1 VSKTFCRNS
10 PLVLMHVPKTGGTA
24 ITEALK
30 ECLKPK
36 RSLSPVYDGV
46 LFGSFTRFQEMR
58 RELRELIYVDNQRIP
73 SDADFV
79 AGHVSLSTLGRKY
92 AEAQLV
98 TFLREPK
105 SRLISHW
112 LFFRGLQS
120 EVLDGW
126 EPFSSI
132 IRISHD
138 TLQRF
143 LSNQRIASQTD
154 NLYVRMLLWPHP
166 LIPDD
171 DFISSSSDNK
181 LLEEAALKLSQFS
194 YSDVIESPDLC
205 CQLQAWLGMPISI
218 RTLNVTPPL
227 SADRK
232 LIFRDEFSIEAV
244 AALCA
249 RTRLDSVLWQLV
261 ASRRGGTERA
271 KVLANFG
278 LLQSVIRFVAL
289 N

>member
-1 VSKTFCRNS
+1 M
-10 PLVLMHVPKTGGTA
+10 LMHMPKTGGTA

-30 ECLKPK
+30 KCLTPK
-36 RSLSPVYDGV
+36 RVLSPVYDGV
-46 LFGSFTRFQEMR
+46 LFGSFTRFQEMS
-58 RELRELIYVDNQRIP
+58 RELRELIYVDSQGIP
-73 SDADFV
+73 SGADFV
-79 AGHVSLSTLGRKY
+79 AGHVSLSGLRRKY
-92 AEAQLV
+92 AESQLV
-98 TFLREPK
+98 TFLREPI

-120 EVLDGW
+120 EVLDSW

-143 LSNQRIASQTD
+143 LSNPRIASQTD

-181 LLEEAALKLSQFS
+181 LLEEATLKLSQFS
-194 YSDVIESPDLC
+194 YSDVIENPDFC
-205 CQLQAWLGMPISI
+205 CQLQAWLDMAISI
-218 RTLNVTPPL
+218 PILNETPPL
-227 SADRK
+227 PADRK
-232 LIFRDEFSIEAV
+232 LTFRSEFSIDAV
-244 AALCA
+244 AALSA

-261 ASRRGGTERA
+261 ASRREGTERA

-278 LLQSVIRFVAL
+278 LLQGVTRFVAL
-289 N
+289 

>member
-1 VSKTFCRNS
+1 
-10 PLVLMHVPKTGGTA
+10 VLMHMPKTGGTA

-30 ECLKPK
+30 KCLEPE
-36 RSLSPVYDGV
+36 RALSPVYDGV
-46 LFGSFTRFQEMR
+46 LFGSFTRFREMR
-58 RELRELIYVDNQRIP
+58 RELRELIYVDIQGIP

-79 AGHVSLSTLGRKY
+79 AGHVSLSALSRKY

-98 TFLREPK
+98 TFLREPI

-120 EVLDGW
+120 EVLDSW

-138 TLQRF
+138 TLLGF

-154 NLYVRMLLWPHP
+154 NLYVGMLLWPHP

-181 LLEEAALKLSQFS
+181 LLEEAAFKLSQFS
-194 YSDVIESPDLC
+194 YSDVIENPDFC
-205 CQLQAWLGMPISI
+205 CQLQAWLGMAISI
-218 RTLNVTPPL
+218 RTLNETPPL
-227 SADRK
+227 PADRK
-232 LIFRDEFSIEAV
+232 LIFRSEFSIDAV

-261 ASRRGGTERA
+261 ASRRGGTESA

-278 LLQSVIRFVAL
+278 LLQSVTRFVAL
-289 N
+289 